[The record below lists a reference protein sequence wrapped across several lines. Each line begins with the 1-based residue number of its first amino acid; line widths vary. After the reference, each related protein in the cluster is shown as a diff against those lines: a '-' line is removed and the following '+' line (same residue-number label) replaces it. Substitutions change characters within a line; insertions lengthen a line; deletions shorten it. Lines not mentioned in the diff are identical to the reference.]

1 MAKIDQ
7 KNIRDYS
14 QDIKRQLRELSSLV
28 EMNKE
33 IHSTMNFER
42 LLQILVEQAVIGVD
56 FERGLIYLLE
66 DRFLR
71 CVASLDR
78 VNLEKGS
85 TIKDLVGFRMDE
97 TAVEVLVVQ
106 TGRSIHVKDA
116 LTDARVSKKLLKV
129 TDTREYCVV
138 PLIGRAG
145 VLGVMTGDKVYSM
158 KPIQPEDISTL
169 ELFAGH
175 ISLAV
180 ENAALFR
187 ERERAAALLEKKVL
201 ERTSELAKANREILD
216 HKNQLEALTRRLKHE
231 NICLR
236 EKMKADQDN
245 TFVIGDSPAMHEIM
259 DLVIKVAHTTTSV
272 IVYGET
278 GTGKELIANA
288 IHEMSPRKLKPMIK
302 VNCAAIPEELLESE
316 LFGHEKGAFTGAGER
331 RVGMFQLAE
340 GGTIFLDEIGDIS
353 PKTQTKLLRVL
364 QEGEIQPLG
373 SEKPIKVDVRVIA
386 ATNKDLKKK
395 IQEETFRSDLFYRL
409 NVFPITMPPLR
420 DRREDIPKLVD
431 FFLEKYAHLKKGKV
445 GIDKEVIEVFLRYSW
460 PGNIRELENIIERLM
475 IISKPGHI
483 TAGDLPK
490 EFPIDALEDSPIRPL
505 NIAVLDFKRETVK
518 RALGMT
524 GGKKSEAATML
535 GMPKSNFSRLLKQLG
550 MT

>member
-1 MAKIDQ
+1 MEKIDIENNQ
-7 KNIRDYS
+7 NHS

-28 EMNKE
+28 EMNKK
-33 IHSTMNFER
+33 IHSTMNIER
-42 LLQILVEQAVIGVD
+42 LLQILVEQAVIGVN

-78 VNLEKGS
+78 VKPEKGAM
-85 TIKDLVGFRMDE
+85 IKDLVGFRMDE
-97 TAVEVLVVQ
+97 TAVEVLAVN
-106 TGRSIHVKDA
+106 TGQSFYVKDA
-116 LTDARVSKKLLKV
+116 LTDPSVSKKLLRV
-129 TDTREYCVV
+129 TDTKEYCVV

-145 VLGVMTGDKVYSM
+145 VLGVMTGDKIYSQR
-158 KPIQPEDISTL
+158 PIQPEDIRTL

-187 ERERAAALLEKKVL
+187 DKEHFAALLKKKVL
-201 ERTSELAKANREILD
+201 ERTSELEKANQEILD
-216 HKNQLEALTRRLKHE
+216 QKNQLEALSKRLKHE

-236 EKMKADQDN
+236 EKMKADQDKK
-245 TFVIGDSPAMHEIM
+245 FVIGDSPAMNEIM

-278 GTGKELIANA
+278 GTGKELIASA
-288 IHEMSPRKLKPMIK
+288 IHEMSPRKLKPMVK

-316 LFGHEKGAFTGAGER
+316 LFGHEKGAFTGAVER
-331 RVGMFQLAE
+331 RGGMFQLAE

-353 PKTQTKLLRVL
+353 LKTQTKLLRVL

-373 SEKPIKVDVRVIA
+373 SEKPIRVDVRVIA
-386 ATNKDLKKK
+386 ATNKDLKRK
-395 IQEETFRSDLFYRL
+395 IEEETFRSDLFYRL

-420 DRREDIPKLVD
+420 DRGEDIPKLVD
-431 FFLEKYAHLKKGKV
+431 FFLEKYTHLKKGKI

-475 IISKPGHI
+475 IISKPGNI
-483 TAGDLPK
+483 TVGDLPK
-490 EFPIDALEDSPIRPL
+490 EFSIDVSEGLTIRPL

-518 RALGMT
+518 RVLGMT